1 MIKLKNIIKKYG
13 EKSIIDDVSLDIPKG
28 QVIAF
33 IGANGAGKS
42 TLISIISRTLSKN
55 GGEVYID
62 DKEISK
68 WNNNELSKK
77 MSILKQS
84 NNLNIRL
91 TVKEL
96 VSFGRFPY
104 SKGNLTKEDKKH
116 IDEAIKYMGI
126 EDLQDRYLDELSGGK
141 ELVSFGRF
149 PYSKGNLTKEDKKH
163 IDEAIKYMG
172 IEDLQDRYLDELSGG
187 QRQMAF
193 ISMIIAQDTEYVFL
207 DEPLNNLD
215 MHHCVKIMKNV
226 KKLAVEKNKTIIIV
240 IHDINFVSLYADH
253 IIAMKNGKI
262 IKNSK
267 KEEIIKE
274 PILKEIY
281 GMDIKVKNIDGENI
295 CLYYS

>member
-13 EKSIIDDVSLDIPKG
+13 DKPIIDNVSLDIPKG

-55 GGEVYID
+55 SGEVFID
-62 DKEISK
+62 EKELSK
-68 WNNNELSKK
+68 WDTGELSKK
-77 MSILKQS
+77 ISILKQS

-104 SKGNLTKEDKKH
+104 SKGRLTKEDNEH
-116 IDEAIKYMGI
+116 IDNAIKYMGI
-126 EDLQDRYLDELSGGK
+126 EHLK
-141 ELVSFGRF
+141 
-149 PYSKGNLTKEDKKH
+149 
-163 IDEAIKYMG
+163 
-172 IEDLQDRYLDELSGG
+172 DRYLDELSGG
-187 QRQMAF
+187 QKQMAF
-193 ISMIIAQDTEYVFL
+193 ISMIIAQDTEYIYL

-226 KKLAVEKNKTIIIV
+226 KKLAREMGKTVIIV

-253 IIAMKNGKI
+253 IIAMKDGKI

-267 KEEIIKE
+267 KEEIIQE

-281 GMDIKVKNIDGENI
+281 GMDIQVKNIDGKNI

>member
-13 EKSIIDDVSLDIPKG
+13 DKPIIDNVSLDIPKG

-55 GGEVYID
+55 SGEVFID
-62 DKEISK
+62 EKELSK
-68 WNNNELSKK
+68 WDTGELSKK

-104 SKGNLTKEDKKH
+104 SKGRLTKEDNEH
-116 IDEAIKYMGI
+116 IDNAIKYMGI
-126 EDLQDRYLDELSGGK
+126 EHLK
-141 ELVSFGRF
+141 
-149 PYSKGNLTKEDKKH
+149 
-163 IDEAIKYMG
+163 
-172 IEDLQDRYLDELSGG
+172 DRYLDELSGG
-187 QRQMAF
+187 QKQMAF
-193 ISMIIAQDTEYVFL
+193 ISMIIAQDTEYIFL

-226 KKLAVEKNKTIIIV
+226 KKLAREMGKTVIIV

-253 IIAMKNGKI
+253 IIAMKDGKI
-262 IKNSK
+262 VENSK
-267 KEEIIKE
+267 KEEIIQE

-281 GMDIKVKNIDGENI
+281 GMDIQVKNIDGKNI

>member
-13 EKSIIDDVSLDIPKG
+13 DKSIIDDVSVDIPKG
-28 QVIAF
+28 EVIAF

-42 TLISIISRTLSKN
+42 TLLSIISRTLSKN
-55 GGEVYID
+55 NGEVYID
-62 DKEISK
+62 EKELSK
-68 WNNNELSKK
+68 WDNNELSKK
-77 MSILKQS
+77 ISILKQS

-104 SKGNLTKEDKKH
+104 SKGKLNKEDKKI
-116 IDEAIKYMGI
+116 IDDAIKYMGI
-126 EDLQDRYLDELSGGK
+126 E
-141 ELVSFGRF
+141 
-149 PYSKGNLTKEDKKH
+149 H
-163 IDEAIKYMG
+163 
-172 IEDLQDRYLDELSGG
+172 LQDRYLDELSGG
-187 QRQMAF
+187 QKQMAF
-193 ISMIIAQDTEYVFL
+193 IAMIIAQDTEYIFL

-226 KKLAVEKNKTIIIV
+226 KKLAREKNKTIIVV

-253 IIAMKNGKI
+253 IIAMKDGKI
-262 IKNSK
+262 VENNK
-267 KEEIIKE
+267 KEEVIKE

-281 GMDIKVKNIDGENI
+281 GMDIQVKNIDGQNI

>member
-13 EKSIIDDVSLDIPKG
+13 EKPIIDDVSLDIPKG

-55 GGEVYID
+55 SGEVYID
-62 DKEISK
+62 DKELSK
-68 WNNNELSKK
+68 WDNNELSKK
-77 MSILKQS
+77 ISILKQS
-84 NNLNIRL
+84 NHLNIRL

-96 VSFGRFPY
+96 VNFGRFPY
-104 SKGNLTKEDKKH
+104 SKGKLTKEDKEIVDK
-116 IDEAIKYMGI
+116 AIKYMGI
-126 EDLQDRYLDELSGGK
+126 E
-141 ELVSFGRF
+141 
-149 PYSKGNLTKEDKKH
+149 H
-163 IDEAIKYMG
+163 
-172 IEDLQDRYLDELSGG
+172 LQDRYLDELSGG
-187 QRQMAF
+187 QKQMAF
-193 ISMIIAQDTEYVFL
+193 ISMIIAQDTEYIFL

-226 KKLAVEKNKTIIIV
+226 KRLAKEMNKTVIIV

-253 IIAMKNGKI
+253 IIAMKDGKI
-262 IKNSK
+262 VKNSK

-281 GMDIKVKNIDGENI
+281 GMDIQVKNIDGQNI

>member
-1 MIKLKNIIKKYG
+1 MIKLKNITKKYG
-13 EKSIIDDVSLDIPKG
+13 ETPIIDNVSLDIPKG

-55 GGEVYID
+55 SGEVYID
-62 DKEISK
+62 DKELSK

-77 MSILKQS
+77 ISILKQS

-104 SKGNLTKEDKKH
+104 SKGKLTKEDKQH
-116 IDEAIKYMGI
+116 IND
-126 EDLQDRYLDELSGGK
+126 
-141 ELVSFGRF
+141 
-149 PYSKGNLTKEDKKH
+149 
-163 IDEAIKYMG
+163 AIKYMG

-215 MHHCVKIMKNV
+215 MHHCVKIMKNI
-226 KKLAVEKNKTIIIV
+226 KRLSREKNKTIIIV
-240 IHDINFVSLYADH
+240 IHDINFVSLYADY
-253 IIAMKNGKI
+253 IIAMKNGQI
-262 IKNSK
+262 VKNSK
-267 KEEIIKE
+267 KDEIIKE
-274 PILKEIY
+274 PVLKEIY

>member
-13 EKSIIDDVSLDIPKG
+13 DKPIIDNVSLDIPKG

-55 GGEVYID
+55 SGEVFID
-62 DKEISK
+62 EKELSK
-68 WNNNELSKK
+68 WDTSELSKK

-104 SKGNLTKEDKKH
+104 SKGRLTKEDNEH
-116 IDEAIKYMGI
+116 IDNAIKYMGI
-126 EDLQDRYLDELSGGK
+126 EHLK
-141 ELVSFGRF
+141 
-149 PYSKGNLTKEDKKH
+149 
-163 IDEAIKYMG
+163 
-172 IEDLQDRYLDELSGG
+172 DRYLDELSGG
-187 QRQMAF
+187 QKQMAF
-193 ISMIIAQDTEYVFL
+193 ISMIIAQDTEYIFL

-226 KKLAVEKNKTIIIV
+226 KKLAREMGKTVIIV

-253 IIAMKNGKI
+253 IIAMKDGKI

-267 KEEIIKE
+267 KEEIIQE

-281 GMDIKVKNIDGENI
+281 GMDIQVKNIDGKNI

>member
-13 EKSIIDDVSLDIPKG
+13 EKSIIDNVSLDIPKG
-28 QVIAF
+28 EVIAF

-55 GGEVYID
+55 SGEVYID
-62 DKEISK
+62 EK
-68 WNNNELSKK
+68 ELSKWDNRELSQK
-77 MSILKQS
+77 ISILKQS

-96 VSFGRFPY
+96 VSFGRFPH
-104 SKGNLTKEDKKH
+104 SKGKLTKQDKQH
-116 IDEAIKYMGI
+116 IDDAIKYMGI
-126 EDLQDRYLDELSGGK
+126 E
-141 ELVSFGRF
+141 
-149 PYSKGNLTKEDKKH
+149 H
-163 IDEAIKYMG
+163 
-172 IEDLQDRYLDELSGG
+172 LQDRYLDELSGG

-193 ISMIIAQDTEYVFL
+193 ISMIIAQDTEYIFL

-215 MHHCVKIMKNV
+215 MHHCVKIMKNI
-226 KKLAVEKNKTIIIV
+226 KKLAKEKNKTIIIV

-253 IIAMKNGKI
+253 IIAMKDGKV

-281 GMDIKVKNIDGENI
+281 GMDIQVKNIDGQNI

>member
-1 MIKLKNIIKKYG
+1 MIKLKNIVKKYG
-13 EKSIIDDVSLDIPKG
+13 DKPIIDNVSLDIPKG

-55 GGEVYID
+55 SGEVFID
-62 DKEISK
+62 EKELSK
-68 WNNNELSKK
+68 WDTSELSKK
-77 MSILKQS
+77 ISILKQS

-104 SKGNLTKEDKKH
+104 SKGRLTKEDNEH
-116 IDEAIKYMGI
+116 IDNAIKYMGI
-126 EDLQDRYLDELSGGK
+126 DHLK
-141 ELVSFGRF
+141 
-149 PYSKGNLTKEDKKH
+149 
-163 IDEAIKYMG
+163 
-172 IEDLQDRYLDELSGG
+172 DRYLDELSGG
-187 QRQMAF
+187 QKQMAF
-193 ISMIIAQDTEYVFL
+193 ISMIIAQDTEYIFL

-226 KKLAVEKNKTIIIV
+226 KKLAREMGKTVIIV

-253 IIAMKNGKI
+253 IIAMKDGKI

-267 KEEIIKE
+267 KEEIIQE

-281 GMDIKVKNIDGENI
+281 GMDIQVKNIDGKNI

>member
-13 EKSIIDDVSLDIPKG
+13 DKPIIDNVSLDIPKG

-55 GGEVYID
+55 SGEVFID
-62 DKEISK
+62 EKELSK
-68 WNNNELSKK
+68 WDTGELSKK

-104 SKGNLTKEDKKH
+104 SKGRLTKEDNEH
-116 IDEAIKYMGI
+116 IDNAIKYMGI
-126 EDLQDRYLDELSGGK
+126 EHLK
-141 ELVSFGRF
+141 
-149 PYSKGNLTKEDKKH
+149 
-163 IDEAIKYMG
+163 
-172 IEDLQDRYLDELSGG
+172 DRYLDELSGG
-187 QRQMAF
+187 QKQMAF
-193 ISMIIAQDTEYVFL
+193 ISMIIAQDTEYIFL

-226 KKLAVEKNKTIIIV
+226 KKLAREMGKTVIIV

-253 IIAMKNGKI
+253 IIAMKDGKI

-267 KEEIIKE
+267 KEEIIQE

-281 GMDIKVKNIDGENI
+281 GMDIQVKNIDGKNI

>member
-13 EKSIIDDVSLDIPKG
+13 EKPIIDNVSLDIPKG
-28 QVIAF
+28 EVIAF

-42 TLISIISRTLSKN
+42 TLLSIISRTLSKN
-55 GGEVYID
+55 SGEVYID
-62 DKEISK
+62 DKELSK
-68 WNNNELSKK
+68 WKNDELSRK

-104 SKGNLTKEDKKH
+104 SKGKLTKEDKNH

-126 EDLQDRYLDELSGGK
+126 ESLQ
-141 ELVSFGRF
+141 
-149 PYSKGNLTKEDKKH
+149 N
-163 IDEAIKYMG
+163 
-172 IEDLQDRYLDELSGG
+172 RYLDELSGG
-187 QRQMAF
+187 QKQMAF
-193 ISMIIAQDTEYVFL
+193 ISMIIAQDTEYMFL

-215 MHHCVKIMKNV
+215 MHHCVKIMKNI
-226 KKLAVEKNKTIIIV
+226 KRLAKEKGKTIIIV

-262 IKNSK
+262 VENNK
-267 KEEIIKE
+267 KEQVIKE
-274 PILKEIY
+274 DVLKEIY
-281 GMDIKVKNIDGENI
+281 NMDIQIKNIDGKNI

>member
-1 MIKLKNIIKKYG
+1 MIKLNNITKKYG
-13 EKSIIDDVSLDIPKG
+13 ETSIIDNVSLDIPKG

-55 GGEVYID
+55 SGEVYID
-62 DKEISK
+62 DKELSK
-68 WNNNELSKK
+68 WDNNELSKK

-104 SKGNLTKEDKKH
+104 SKGKLTKEDKQH
-116 IDEAIKYMGI
+116 ID
-126 EDLQDRYLDELSGGK
+126 D
-141 ELVSFGRF
+141 
-149 PYSKGNLTKEDKKH
+149 
-163 IDEAIKYMG
+163 AIKYMG

-215 MHHCVKIMKNV
+215 MHHCVKIMKNIKRLV
-226 KKLAVEKNKTIIIV
+226 KEKNKTIIIV

-253 IIAMKNGKI
+253 IIAMKDGKI
-262 IKNSK
+262 VKNSK

-274 PILKEIY
+274 PVLKEIY

>member
-1 MIKLKNIIKKYG
+1 MIKLKNIVKKYG
-13 EKSIIDDVSLDIPKG
+13 DKPIIDNVSLDIPKG

-55 GGEVYID
+55 SGEVFID
-62 DKEISK
+62 EKELSK
-68 WNNNELSKK
+68 WDTSELSKK

-104 SKGNLTKEDKKH
+104 SKGRLTKEDNEH
-116 IDEAIKYMGI
+116 IDNAIKYMGI
-126 EDLQDRYLDELSGGK
+126 DHLK
-141 ELVSFGRF
+141 
-149 PYSKGNLTKEDKKH
+149 
-163 IDEAIKYMG
+163 
-172 IEDLQDRYLDELSGG
+172 DRYLDELSGG
-187 QRQMAF
+187 QKQMAF
-193 ISMIIAQDTEYVFL
+193 ISMIIAQDTEYIFL

-226 KKLAVEKNKTIIIV
+226 KKLAREMGKTVIIV

-253 IIAMKNGKI
+253 IIAMKDGKI

-267 KEEIIKE
+267 KEEIIQE

-281 GMDIKVKNIDGENI
+281 GMDIQVKNIDGKNI

>member
-13 EKSIIDDVSLDIPKG
+13 EKPIIDNVSLDIPKG
-28 QVIAF
+28 EVIAF

-55 GGEVYID
+55 SGEVYID
-62 DKEISK
+62 EKELSK
-68 WNNNELSKK
+68 WNNSELSQKI
-77 MSILKQS
+77 SILKQS

-104 SKGNLTKEDKKH
+104 SKGKLTKEDKKH
-116 IDEAIKYMGI
+116 IDDAIKYMGI
-126 EDLQDRYLDELSGGK
+126 E
-141 ELVSFGRF
+141 
-149 PYSKGNLTKEDKKH
+149 H
-163 IDEAIKYMG
+163 
-172 IEDLQDRYLDELSGG
+172 LQDRYLDELSGG

-193 ISMIIAQDTEYVFL
+193 ISMIIAQDTEYIFL

-226 KKLAVEKNKTIIIV
+226 KKLAREKNKTVIIV

-253 IIAMKNGKI
+253 IIAMKDGKI
-262 IKNSK
+262 IKNNK

-281 GMDIKVKNIDGENI
+281 GMDIQVKNIDGQNI

>member
-13 EKSIIDDVSLDIPKG
+13 DKPIIDNVSLDIPKG

-55 GGEVYID
+55 SGEVFID
-62 DKEISK
+62 EKELSK
-68 WNNNELSKK
+68 WDTGELSKK

-104 SKGNLTKEDKKH
+104 SKGRLTKEDNEH
-116 IDEAIKYMGI
+116 IDNAIKYMGI
-126 EDLQDRYLDELSGGK
+126 EHLK
-141 ELVSFGRF
+141 
-149 PYSKGNLTKEDKKH
+149 
-163 IDEAIKYMG
+163 
-172 IEDLQDRYLDELSGG
+172 DRYLDELSGG
-187 QRQMAF
+187 QKQMAF
-193 ISMIIAQDTEYVFL
+193 ISMIIAQDTEYIFL

-226 KKLAVEKNKTIIIV
+226 KKLAREMGKTVIIV

-253 IIAMKNGKI
+253 IIAMKYVKK

-267 KEEIIKE
+267 KEEIIQE

-281 GMDIKVKNIDGENI
+281 GMDIQVKNIDGKNI

>member
-13 EKSIIDDVSLDIPKG
+13 EKPIIDNVSLDIPKG
-28 QVIAF
+28 EVIAF

-55 GGEVYID
+55 SGEVYID
-62 DKEISK
+62 EK
-68 WNNNELSKK
+68 ELSKWDNSELSQK
-77 MSILKQS
+77 ISILKQS
-84 NNLNIRL
+84 NHLNIRL

-104 SKGNLTKEDKKH
+104 SKGKLTKEDKKH
-116 IDEAIKYMGI
+116 IDDAIKYMGI
-126 EDLQDRYLDELSGGK
+126 E
-141 ELVSFGRF
+141 
-149 PYSKGNLTKEDKKH
+149 H
-163 IDEAIKYMG
+163 
-172 IEDLQDRYLDELSGG
+172 LQDRYLDELSGG

-193 ISMIIAQDTEYVFL
+193 ISMIIAQDTEYIFL

-226 KKLAVEKNKTIIIV
+226 KKLAREKNKTVIIV

-253 IIAMKNGKI
+253 IIAMKDGKI
-262 IKNSK
+262 IKNNK

-281 GMDIKVKNIDGENI
+281 GMDIQVKNIDGQNI

>member
-13 EKSIIDDVSLDIPKG
+13 DKPIIDNVSLDIPKG

-55 GGEVYID
+55 SGEVFID
-62 DKEISK
+62 EKELSK
-68 WNNNELSKK
+68 WDTSELSKK

-104 SKGNLTKEDKKH
+104 SKGRLTKEDNEH
-116 IDEAIKYMGI
+116 IDNAIKYMGI
-126 EDLQDRYLDELSGGK
+126 EHLK
-141 ELVSFGRF
+141 
-149 PYSKGNLTKEDKKH
+149 
-163 IDEAIKYMG
+163 
-172 IEDLQDRYLDELSGG
+172 DRYLDELSGG
-187 QRQMAF
+187 QKQMAF
-193 ISMIIAQDTEYVFL
+193 ISMIIAQDTEYIFL

-226 KKLAVEKNKTIIIV
+226 KKLAREMGKTVIIV

-253 IIAMKNGKI
+253 IIAMKDGKI

-281 GMDIKVKNIDGENI
+281 GMDIQVKNIDGKNI

>member
-13 EKSIIDDVSLDIPKG
+13 DKSIKDDVSVDIPTG
-28 QVIAF
+28 EVIAF

-42 TLISIISRTLSKN
+42 TLLSIISRTLSKN
-55 GGEVYID
+55 NGEVYID
-62 DKEISK
+62 EKELSK
-68 WNNNELSKK
+68 WDNNELSKK
-77 MSILKQS
+77 ISILKQS

-104 SKGNLTKEDKKH
+104 SKGKLNKEDKKI
-116 IDEAIKYMGI
+116 IDDAIKYMGI
-126 EDLQDRYLDELSGGK
+126 E
-141 ELVSFGRF
+141 
-149 PYSKGNLTKEDKKH
+149 H
-163 IDEAIKYMG
+163 
-172 IEDLQDRYLDELSGG
+172 LQDRYLDELSGG
-187 QRQMAF
+187 QKQMAF
-193 ISMIIAQDTEYVFL
+193 IAMIIAQDTEYIFL

-226 KKLAVEKNKTIIIV
+226 KKLAREKNKTIIVV

-253 IIAMKNGKI
+253 IIAMKDGKI
-262 IKNSK
+262 VENNK
-267 KEEIIKE
+267 KEEVIKE

-281 GMDIKVKNIDGENI
+281 GMDIQVKNIDGQNI

>member
-13 EKSIIDDVSLDIPKG
+13 DKPIIDNVSLDIPKG

-55 GGEVYID
+55 SGEVFID
-62 DKEISK
+62 EKELSK
-68 WNNNELSKK
+68 WDTGELSKK
-77 MSILKQS
+77 ISILKQS

-104 SKGNLTKEDKKH
+104 SKGRLTKEDNEH
-116 IDEAIKYMGI
+116 IDNAIKYMGI
-126 EDLQDRYLDELSGGK
+126 EHLK
-141 ELVSFGRF
+141 
-149 PYSKGNLTKEDKKH
+149 
-163 IDEAIKYMG
+163 
-172 IEDLQDRYLDELSGG
+172 DRYLDELSGG
-187 QRQMAF
+187 QKQMAF
-193 ISMIIAQDTEYVFL
+193 ISMIIAQDTEYIFL

-226 KKLAVEKNKTIIIV
+226 KKLAREMGKTVIIV

-253 IIAMKNGKI
+253 IIAMKDGKI

-267 KEEIIKE
+267 KEEIIQE

-281 GMDIKVKNIDGENI
+281 GMDIQVKNIDGKNI

>member
-13 EKSIIDDVSLDIPKG
+13 DKPIIDNVSLDIPKG

-55 GGEVYID
+55 SGEVFID
-62 DKEISK
+62 EKELSK
-68 WNNNELSKK
+68 WDTSELSKK

-104 SKGNLTKEDKKH
+104 SKGRLTKEDNEH
-116 IDEAIKYMGI
+116 IDNAIKYMGI
-126 EDLQDRYLDELSGGK
+126 EHLK
-141 ELVSFGRF
+141 
-149 PYSKGNLTKEDKKH
+149 
-163 IDEAIKYMG
+163 
-172 IEDLQDRYLDELSGG
+172 DRYLDELSGG
-187 QRQMAF
+187 QKQMAF
-193 ISMIIAQDTEYVFL
+193 ISMIIAQDTEYIFL

-226 KKLAVEKNKTIIIV
+226 KKLAREMGKTVIIV

-253 IIAMKNGKI
+253 IIAMKDGKI

-267 KEEIIKE
+267 KEEICTSRRTL
-274 PILKEIY
+274 P
-281 GMDIKVKNIDGENI
+281 
-295 CLYYS
+295 

>member
-62 DKEISK
+62 DKELSK

-126 EDLQDRYLDELSGGK
+126 EDLQDRYLDELSGGQK
-141 ELVSFGRF
+141 
-149 PYSKGNLTKEDKKH
+149 
-163 IDEAIKYMG
+163 
-172 IEDLQDRYLDELSGG
+172 
-187 QRQMAF
+187 QMAF

-226 KKLAVEKNKTIIIV
+226 KKLAVERNKTIIIV

>member
-13 EKSIIDDVSLDIPKG
+13 EKPIIDNVSLDIPKG
-28 QVIAF
+28 EVIAF

-42 TLISIISRTLSKN
+42 TLLSIISRTLSKN
-55 GGEVYID
+55 SGEVYID
-62 DKEISK
+62 NKELSK
-68 WNNNELSKK
+68 WKNDELSKK

-84 NNLNIRL
+84 NNLKIRL

-104 SKGNLTKEDKKH
+104 SKGKLTKEDKKH

-126 EDLQDRYLDELSGGK
+126 ES
-141 ELVSFGRF
+141 
-149 PYSKGNLTKEDKKH
+149 
-163 IDEAIKYMG
+163 
-172 IEDLQDRYLDELSGG
+172 LQDRYLDELSGG
-187 QRQMAF
+187 QKQMAF
-193 ISMIIAQDTEYVFL
+193 ISMIIAQDTEYMFL

-215 MHHCVKIMKNV
+215 MHHCVKIMKNI
-226 KKLAVEKNKTIIIV
+226 KRLAKEKGKTIIIV

-262 IKNSK
+262 VENNK
-267 KEEIIKE
+267 KEQVIKE
-274 PILKEIY
+274 DILKEIY
-281 GMDIKVKNIDGENI
+281 NMDIQIKNIDGKNI

>member
-13 EKSIIDDVSLDIPKG
+13 DKPIIDNVSLDIPKG

-55 GGEVYID
+55 SGEVFID
-62 DKEISK
+62 EKELSK
-68 WNNNELSKK
+68 WDTGELSKK

-104 SKGNLTKEDKKH
+104 SKGRLTKEDNDH
-116 IDEAIKYMGI
+116 IDNAIKYMGI
-126 EDLQDRYLDELSGGK
+126 EHLK
-141 ELVSFGRF
+141 
-149 PYSKGNLTKEDKKH
+149 
-163 IDEAIKYMG
+163 
-172 IEDLQDRYLDELSGG
+172 DRYLDELSGG
-187 QRQMAF
+187 QKQMAF
-193 ISMIIAQDTEYVFL
+193 ISMIIAQDTEYIFL

-226 KKLAVEKNKTIIIV
+226 KKLAREMGKTVIIV

-253 IIAMKNGKI
+253 IIAMKDGKI

-267 KEEIIKE
+267 KEEIIQE

-281 GMDIKVKNIDGENI
+281 GMDIQVKNIDGKNI

>member
-13 EKSIIDDVSLDIPKG
+13 DKPIIDNVSLDIPKG

-55 GGEVYID
+55 SGEVFID
-62 DKEISK
+62 EKELSK
-68 WNNNELSKK
+68 WDTGELSKK
-77 MSILKQS
+77 ISILKQS

-104 SKGNLTKEDKKH
+104 SKGRLTKEDNEH
-116 IDEAIKYMGI
+116 IDNAIKYMGI
-126 EDLQDRYLDELSGGK
+126 EHLK
-141 ELVSFGRF
+141 
-149 PYSKGNLTKEDKKH
+149 
-163 IDEAIKYMG
+163 
-172 IEDLQDRYLDELSGG
+172 DRYLDELSGG
-187 QRQMAF
+187 QKQMAF
-193 ISMIIAQDTEYVFL
+193 ISMIIAQDTEYIFL

-226 KKLAVEKNKTIIIV
+226 KKLAREMGKTVIIV

-253 IIAMKNGKI
+253 IIAMKDGKI
-262 IKNSK
+262 IKKNK
-267 KEEIIKE
+267 KEEIIQE

-281 GMDIKVKNIDGENI
+281 GMDIQVKNIDGKNI